1 MEETRPL
8 QSDEQP
14 SYDSGRGRIQKP
26 TLENLRREI
35 QMDEHL
41 VPLEELFTRLEVDPE
56 SGLSD
61 DVVHF
66 RQRRDGPNAITPP
79 RQLPEFLKFLKNLVG
94 GFALL
99 LWAAAIMSVVA
110 YGIQQATSDGG
121 DQSNLFLGIILV
133 ALVLVTGM
141 FTYYQEAKSERIMK
155 SFLKLT
161 PEKTVVLRE
170 GGRHEVR
177 VDSLVVG
184 DIVEVQYG
192 DRIPA
197 DIRLM
202 KCSGFKAYEWHPTPD
217 TRRMNGTTT
226 LTQAYEWHPTPD
238 TGV

>member
-79 RQLPEFLKFLKNLVG
+79 RQLPEFLKFLKNL
-94 GFALL
+94 
-99 LWAAAIMSVVA
+99 
-110 YGIQQATSDGG
+110 QATSDGG

-161 PEKTVVLRE
+161 PE
-170 GGRHEVR
+170 VR
-177 VDSLVVG
+177 KDPQQGKL
-184 DIVEVQYG
+184 E
-192 DRIPA
+192 
-197 DIRLM
+197 L
-202 KCSGFKAYEWHPTPD
+202 H
-217 TRRMNGTTT
+217 
-226 LTQAYEWHPTPD
+226 
-238 TGV
+238 